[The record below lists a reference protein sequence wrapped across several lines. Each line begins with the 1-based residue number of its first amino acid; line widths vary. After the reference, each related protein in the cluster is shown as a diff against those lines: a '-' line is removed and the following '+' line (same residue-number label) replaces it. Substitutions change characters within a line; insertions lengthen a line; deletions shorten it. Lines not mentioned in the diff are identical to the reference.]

1 MQEWI
6 CDNWAKCEQDRL
18 SFLRHNQDK
27 LRAELYQGIQ
37 DAIADDALG
46 PSSIGKR
53 IVLPSSHIGSP
64 RYMNQLYQVIFG
76 GQGSCAC

>member
-18 SFLRHNQDK
+18 SFLRHNQAT

-37 DAIADDALG
+37 DALAGHGDRPD
-46 PSSIGKR
+46 SIGKQ

-64 RYMNQLYQVIFG
+64 RYMNLLYQVRP
-76 GQGSCAC
+76 